1 MKNTTNH
8 SHPETDGLT
17 PNPGSAIE
25 AKKEGAVP
33 AAYFSD
39 QTRSL
44 SASLFCTFYADALKR
59 SKHDVAFD
67 AAFYHQKSM
76 LLENSIS
83 VEDAK
88 LIIESYAA
96 NDSQVL
102 RCSKCNA
109 MFFSSRRNP
118 ERTTCPSDCLA

>member
-1 MKNTTNH
+1 MNIRSGISQQH
-8 SHPETDGLT
+8 FGDAT
-17 PNPGSAIE
+17 PNVD
-25 AKKEGAVP
+25 AKTKTQALVP
-33 AAYFSD
+33 TAYFSD
-39 QTRSL
+39 QTSSL
-44 SASLFCTFYADALKR
+44 SASLFCAFYADALKR

-76 LLENSIS
+76 LGENAIS

-109 MFFSSRRNP
+109 TFFSSRLNP